1 MKIKGHKEVEMFVTT
16 SLSVKDSN
24 LHQNCHASASANC
37 NAEPQDDLQATNVTQ
52 VQNKEMKMCKTIPT
66 FILLFTGYCVKN
78 MRVAAT
84 ESEAESRTSVSLV
97 SNSTQSFSTDTQTF
111 QLTTTSSYL
120 LDSETGIAD
129 SSTAISNAS
138 ILVAGLSIFFVLFF
152 LCASLGVWSARKLS
166 KRDSFDVTPAAPS
179 GEAQVTLRTS
189 RHENR

>member
-1 MKIKGHKEVEMFVTT
+1 MKIKGHKEVEVFVTT

-66 FILLFTGYCVKN
+66 FILLFT
-78 MRVAAT
+78 
-84 ESEAESRTSVSLV
+84 
-97 SNSTQSFSTDTQTF
+97 
-111 QLTTTSSYL
+111 
-120 LDSETGIAD
+120 ETGIAD